1 MANGRRRWRRDRDPL
16 RANEA
21 GRRGKHMA
29 LRVLSDAGVGQEGY
43 LLKEPSVHR
52 LIEEKKQNIN

>member
-1 MANGRRRWRRDRDPL
+1 
-16 RANEA
+16 
-21 GRRGKHMA
+21 MA

-52 LIEEKKQNIN
+52 LIEEKKAEHQLEQIKAERSGLREGFFFFNI

>member
-1 MANGRRRWRRDRDPL
+1 M
-16 RANEA
+16 
-21 GRRGKHMA
+21 
-29 LRVLSDAGVGQEGY
+29 RVLSDAGVGQEGY